1 METLKRIYVIRQM
14 GDEGS
19 KKPLSPPLGLA
30 EVAACN
36 QQIN

>member
-1 METLKRIYVIRQM
+1 METLKRIYVIRR
-14 GDEGS
+14 DEGS

-30 EVAACN
+30 EVAACK